1 MDEFFRSLQEIAA
14 FRDFCTACVDERL
27 RDRLVEEAR
36 RRLLETANLT
46 LQTAADICRAAENA
60 ANSRS
65 AIGGSTSSLQKMSEY
80 RRRSR
85 GQQLTAAHT
94 SRTDSRDRCSRRGS
108 SDGRTC
114 PATGRICFKSGKNDH
129 FSSMCRS
136 RGRSQARR
144 RVSAI
149 RLRKSKSM
157 PASKS
162 KSLPDIHV

>member
-65 AIGGSTSSLQKMSEY
+65 AIGGQISTLQKMSEY
-80 RRRSR
+80 RRRRDGSR
-85 GQQLTAAHT
+85 SSRASYAARPEGAAART
-94 SRTDSRDRCSRRGS
+94 SHTDSRACDVELQLGEVRHMVKLAVVKQ
-108 SDGRTC
+108 
-114 PATGRICFKSGKNDH
+114 ATPLV
-129 FSSMCRS
+129 
-136 RGRSQARR
+136 A
-144 RVSAI
+144 
-149 RLRKSKSM
+149 
-157 PASKS
+157 
-162 KSLPDIHV
+162 